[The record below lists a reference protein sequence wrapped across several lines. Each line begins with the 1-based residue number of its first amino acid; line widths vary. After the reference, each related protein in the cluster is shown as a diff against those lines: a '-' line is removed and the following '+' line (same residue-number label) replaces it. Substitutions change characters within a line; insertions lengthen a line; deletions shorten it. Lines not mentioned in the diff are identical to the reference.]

1 MVLEYCQFVTM
12 CFQIKE
18 LKIHENTYFRLES
31 EKKIIKVYQTNY
43 FSRKCLFCH
52 PPPHNRIRQRTKDRK
67 LSAKA
72 RLIRFLV
79 VRHRQY

>member
-1 MVLEYCQFVTM
+1 M

-31 EKKIIKVYQTNY
+31 EKKNYLSISDKLFIEKVSILSTPTP
-43 FSRKCLFCH
+43 
-52 PPPHNRIRQRTKDRK
+52 PPPHPRIMQRTKDRK

-72 RLIRFLV
+72 RPIRFLV
-79 VRHRQY
+79 VRHIQY

>member
-1 MVLEYCQFVTM
+1 M

-31 EKKIIKVYQTNY
+31 EKKKLFKYIRQIIYRESVYFVNP
-43 FSRKCLFCH
+43 H
-52 PPPHNRIRQRTKDRK
+52 PPHPRIMQRTKDRK

-72 RLIRFLV
+72 RPIRFLV
-79 VRHRQY
+79 VRHIQY